1 MSTVM
6 TTGVMPDHR
15 ERSAAVRSRG
25 VSSTITGE
33 RVETTVPSPEK
44 KDLDTDPHHERVVD
58 MSQPTY
64 SPELGRN
71 LIEMKTSEQ
80 TKRDFV
86 REQKKLADIR
96 ALQTA
101 D

>member
-25 VSSTITGE
+25 VSSTVTAE
-33 RVETTVPSPEK
+33 RVETTTPPPMKEGIHTVPQREPVENLSQT
-44 KDLDTDPHHERVVD
+44 TDA
-58 MSQPTY
+58 
-64 SPELGRN
+64 PELQRN
-71 LIEMKTSEQ
+71 LSELMTREQ
-80 TKRDFV
+80 TKRDRA
-86 REQKKLADIR
+86 REEELARIR
-96 ALQTA
+96 ELQTR